1 MARLSTRHVQRRTP
15 RQPKSKSGPCR
26 SHILPLMNHVHH
38 KTFSSDHQ
46 WTTPKLLAVTPEKIM
61 VYLKTKI
68 NDTPNAD
75 LDIVPPRR
83 YWANTI
89 KCWKEALSFYMVNKM
104 TNWDEVTQRG
114 NPTRPPATPSSTAS
128 LA

>member
-1 MARLSTRHVQRRTP
+1 MACLSTRRAQRRTP
-15 RQPKSKSGPCR
+15 CQPKSKADSYR
-26 SHILPLMNHVHH
+26 AHLLPLMNHVHH

-46 WTTPKLLAVTPEKIM
+46 WASPELLAMTPEKIM

-68 NDTPNAD
+68 YDDPNAN
-75 LDIVPPRR
+75 LDIAAPKR
-83 YWANTI
+83 YRANTI
-89 KCWKEALSFYMVNKM
+89 KCWKKAWSFFMVNKM